1 MRQAIQKMPA
11 EFSPLPQHESLTPNL
26 FSASNSIYQVV
37 NSPLYSSSCSLYHSI
52 APLYSS
58 SRPLYCS
65 IALFY
70 SSSCPLYHSI
80 DPLYSS
86 SCPLYHSIAP
96 LYSSSCPLYH
106 SIGHF
111 STTAAVYSSSIRTIN
126 SLSLFYPIAQS
137 SDLLNAPHN
146 LLPT

>member
-26 FSASNSIYQVV
+26 FSESNSIYQVV

-58 SRPLYCS
+58 SCPLYC
-65 IALFY
+65 
-70 SSSCPLYHSI
+70 
-80 DPLYSS
+80 
-86 SCPLYHSIAP
+86 SIAP

-111 STTAAVYSSSIRTIN
+111 STTAAVYSSSIRTVN